1 MTATIR
7 KITYVL
13 ALAGIFILF
22 SGVGCRVN
30 YSLSGASIHPDAKT
44 VSIPFFPNSAAYVS
58 PTLSATFTDALQ
70 TKFMNQTKLEM
81 VPDDGDIAIEGEI
94 VGYTSVPT
102 AVTASET
109 APAAMNRLTMTVRV
123 TIENRFQPEYSIQ
136 NRSFSQ
142 YVDYPSSQML
152 TAAEGELIPELVTMI
167 VDDIFAAAVQ
177 NW

>member
-1 MTATIR
+1 MTAIIR
-7 KITYVL
+7 KIAYVL
-13 ALAGIFILF
+13 ALVGIFLLF

-44 VSIPFFPNSAAYVS
+44 VSVPFVPNSASYVS

-70 TKFMNQTKLEM
+70 SKFMNQTKLEM
-81 VPDDGDIAIEGEI
+81 VPEDGDIALQCEI
-94 VGYTSVPT
+94 VGYNTMPT
-102 AVTASET
+102 AVTANEV

-123 TIENRFQPEYSIQ
+123 SITNRLQPEYNIQ
-136 NRSFSQ
+136 NQSFSQ

-152 TAAEGELIPELVTMI
+152 TAAEGELIPELVKML

>member
-1 MTATIR
+1 MTAIIR
-7 KITYVL
+7 KIVYML
-13 ALAGIFILF
+13 GLAGVFFLF
-22 SGVGCRVN
+22 SGIGCRVN
-30 YSLSGASIHPDAKT
+30 YSLSGASIHPDART
-44 VSIPFFPNSAAYVS
+44 VSIPFFPNNAAYVS
-58 PTLSATFTDALQ
+58 PTLSPTFTDALQ
-70 TKFMNQTKLEM
+70 NKFMNQTKLEL
-81 VPDDGDIAIEGEI
+81 VREDGDIAIQGEI

-102 AVTASET
+102 AVTAAET

-123 TIENRFQPEYSIQ
+123 SIENRYQPEYSFQ

-152 TAAEGELIPELVTMI
+152 SAAEGELIPELVRML